1 MVAEASV
8 PIDASE
14 PAVRGGPGV
23 PLVIDAADLRKHYEG
38 VEALR
43 GLNLKVPA
51 GSIYGFLGRN
61 GAGKTTTVKVLLGMT
76 RPTSGRATV
85 FGLDAAA
92 PAASVEIRR
101 RTGFV
106 SDDKD
111 LYDSMTV
118 AEMIRFTA
126 PFFPRWRADLAARY
140 LQTYELPPDRKV
152 KALSR
157 GMRTKLALLLSLCRG
172 AELLILDEP
181 TSGLD
186 PAMTEEV
193 LQSLVSHVARQ
204 EATVFFSSHQIAEV
218 EQIADHVA
226 IIDRGRAI
234 VAGAVDDLRENFKRV
249 QLVFDGNA
257 PDAAFRSAAVVRA
270 QRNGRV
276 LTVLSNA
283 GADPVLA
290 EARAWNPIS
299 VDVAPVSLK
308 ELFLETVATAGD

>member
-1 MVAEASV
+1 MV
-8 PIDASE
+8 DRASE
-14 PAVRGGPGV
+14 PVVA
-23 PLVIDAADLRKHYEG
+23 IDTADLRKHYDGPSG

-43 GLNLKVPA
+43 GLNLQVPA

-61 GAGKTTTVKVLLGMT
+61 GAGKTTTIKVLLGMT
-76 RPTSGRATV
+76 RPTGGRATV
-85 FGLDAAA
+85 LGLDTAA
-92 PAASVEIRR
+92 PASSVEIRR

-118 AEMIRFTA
+118 DEMIRFTA

-140 LQTYELPPDRKV
+140 LQTFELPRTRKV

-186 PAMTEEV
+186 PAMTEEI
-193 LQSLVSHVARQ
+193 LQLLVRHVAGEQ
-204 EATVFFSSHQIAEV
+204 TTVFFSSHQIAEV

-226 IIDRGRAI
+226 IIDRGRT
-234 VAGAVDDLRENFKRV
+234 VVSGALDDLRENFRRV
-249 QLVFDGNA
+249 QLVFDGDA
-257 PDAAFRSAAVVRA
+257 PQAPFRSPAVVRA

-283 GADPVLA
+283 GADPILA
-290 EARAWNPIS
+290 EARAWNPVS
-299 VDVAPVSLK
+299 VDVVPVSLK
-308 ELFLETVATAGD
+308 EIFLETVVSTGD